1 MSKETMKLAL
11 EALKANVIGT
21 SGRMPKTHEAITAL
35 QEALA
40 EQPAQQEPCTRVECM
55 GSNGCIGYCWNK
67 KPAQRTWV
75 ELTDEEFDEATAYA
89 NPHCDEWAFAKAI
102 EAILREKNS

>member
-1 MSKETMKLAL
+1 MTELEELKLAY
-11 EALKANVIGT
+11 
-21 SGRMPKTHEAITAL
+21 
-35 QEALA
+35 A
-40 EQPAQQEPCTRVECM
+40 ECSRQRNELLNILMSQ
-55 GSNGCIGYCWNK
+55 
-67 KPAQRTWV
+67 AQRTWV